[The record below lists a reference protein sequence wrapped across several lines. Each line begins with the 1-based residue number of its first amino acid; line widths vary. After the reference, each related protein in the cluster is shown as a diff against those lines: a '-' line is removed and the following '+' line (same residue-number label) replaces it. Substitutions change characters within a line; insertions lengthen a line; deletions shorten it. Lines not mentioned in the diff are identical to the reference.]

1 MMKWFAS
8 VMRVSSSGAY
18 SGEQGNQPKKGSP
31 VRAEHESL
39 LGTIPQPKRIATCLP
54 PIHDNVII
62 AAPNFEARNDR
73 KTHVD

>member
-18 SGEQGNQPKKGSP
+18 CGEQGNQPKKGS
-31 VRAEHESL
+31 
-39 LGTIPQPKRIATCLP
+39 PKRIATCLP